1 MTVTLRPARPEDAVG
16 IAQVVRRAYERY
28 VPRIGDEPAPM
39 KADYAEVID
48 GGNAWVAEQDGRL
61 VGLLVLHPGESHM
74 LLENLAVDPKA
85 QRLGVGAQLLQ
96 LAERK
101 ARDHGLPEVRLYT
114 NEAMTENLTY
124 YPRRGYRE
132 THRSTQEG
140 YRRVFF
146 TKILV
151 PDTPQPVL
159 TGLRDGRAS

>member
-1 MTVTLRPARPEDAVG
+1 MVWVTTVAGVTVTLRPARPEDAVG
-16 IAQVVRRAYERY
+16 SAQVVRRAYERY

-48 GGNAWVAEQDGRL
+48 GGNGGV
-61 VGLLVLHPGESHM
+61 
-74 LLENLAVDPKA
+74 
-85 QRLGVGAQLLQ
+85 GVGARLLQ

-124 YPRRGYRE
+124 YSHRGYRE
-132 THRSTQEG
+132 THRSTHEG

-151 PDTPQPVL
+151 PDTPQPV
-159 TGLRDGRAS
+159 R